1 MHSPRYLTQTLTL
14 AALSSMVLS
23 GCGEKATGSIPEPG
37 DSSSS
42 VASSASVSAGG
53 ADASE
58 GVTAEATERFS
69 GGSKAPEGEYRAA
82 DEQGPAQNVP
92 KPEAPAG
99 MNVESDE
106 GLEKFLGYWNDSVN
120 YGVQTGDFSYAEPL
134 VAESYTSEHEFYI
147 WANEIYNRGGWIVGA
162 RREAVIGEGLLV
174 SQGDGVYTWGGN
186 LNIEDMQVYL
196 DGLGDVVDWSHT
208 RGQGIYYETNFMD
221 GKWVLGSVEVVEQ

>member
-1 MHSPRYLTQTLTL
+1 MHALRYLTQTLTL
-14 AALSSMVLS
+14 AALGALVLS
-23 GCGEKATGSIPEPG
+23 GCGEKATGSIPEPEDG
-37 DSSSS
+37 SSSA
-42 VASSASVSAGG
+42 VSSASASTGG
-53 ADASE
+53 AGASE
-58 GVTAEATERFS
+58 GATAEAAESYS

-92 KPEAPAG
+92 RPVQPQG

-106 GLEKFLGYWNDSVN
+106 GLEKFIGYWNDSVN

-147 WANEIYNRGGWIVGA
+147 WADELYNRGGWIVGA

-186 LNIEDMQVYL
+186 LNVEDMQSYL
-196 DGLGDVVDWSHT
+196 DGPGAVSDGSFT
-208 RGQGIYYETNFMD
+208 RGQGIYFEAKFSE
-221 GKWVLGSVEVVEQ
+221 GKWQIEGVEVVEQ